1 MGKPLDPAHDHKI
14 SLEAAAAQT
23 GAYRKGRPSAAGDCG
38 AFNAKPV
45 LELLQQPGCVG
56 VRIYQ
61 GLTRQG
67 MPRWSSSG
75 WMQRRERHD
84 RRHVDRQHDA
94 LPALVQRRQRAQRLT
109 P

>member
-1 MGKPLDPAHDHKI
+1 MGKPLDPAHDHTI

-61 GLTRQG
+61 GLNKAG
-67 MPRWSSSG
+67 NAS
-75 WMQRRERHD
+75 
-84 RRHVDRQHDA
+84 
-94 LPALVQRRQRAQRLT
+94 LALVGVDADGNDMTGGMLIDNMM
-109 P
+109 PCPPWCSDGNALNG